1 MRYYEIP
8 NLFKALVGYHTNSSL
23 HFRHTCFTN
32 NVINLHWALS
42 RVINAVMEYFD
53 PFLKE
58 KVKIRSNDYIREF
71 RDIFGED
78 NLE

>member
-1 MRYYEIP
+1 
-8 NLFKALVGYHTNSSL
+8 
-23 HFRHTCFTN
+23 
-32 NVINLHWALS
+32 
-42 RVINAVMEYFD
+42 MEYFD